1 MKYTIEISK
10 TAEKQLK
17 KIPKEYQGRIVNSI
31 LSLGNNP
38 YPYGYKKLSGF
49 DDVYRVRVADYR
61 IVYSVEDK
69 RLVII
74 VLKLGHRKDIYR

>member
-31 LSLGNNP
+31 LSLGSNP
-38 YPYGYKKLSGF
+38 YPYGCKKLSGF
-49 DDVYRVRVADYR
+49 DDVYRVRIADYR
-61 IVYSVEDK
+61 IIYSVEDK